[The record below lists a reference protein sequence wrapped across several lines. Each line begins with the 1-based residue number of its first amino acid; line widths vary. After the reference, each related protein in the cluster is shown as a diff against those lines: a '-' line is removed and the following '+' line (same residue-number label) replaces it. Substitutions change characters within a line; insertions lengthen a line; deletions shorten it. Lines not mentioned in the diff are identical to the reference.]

1 MHELSIAG
9 NILEI
14 IWDNVP
20 EENLPEVKTVKL
32 ELGEMAGIVAD
43 SLLFCFDVIKLDT
56 PFFDA
61 NLDIKM
67 IPFVLY
73 CNKCKKET
81 TNSLGIRMCEECKEF
96 DTEII
101 SGTEMRVTEVELT
114 DT

>member
-9 NILEI
+9 NVLDI
-14 IWDNVP
+14 IRENVP
-20 EENLPEVKTVKL
+20 EENLSEVKIVKL

-43 SLLFCFDVIKLDT
+43 SLLFCFDVIKLET
-56 PFFDA
+56 PFA
-61 NLDIKM
+61 NASLEIKI
-67 IPFVLY
+67 IPFILY

-101 SGTEMRVTEVELT
+101 SGTEMRVTEVELN
-114 DT
+114 